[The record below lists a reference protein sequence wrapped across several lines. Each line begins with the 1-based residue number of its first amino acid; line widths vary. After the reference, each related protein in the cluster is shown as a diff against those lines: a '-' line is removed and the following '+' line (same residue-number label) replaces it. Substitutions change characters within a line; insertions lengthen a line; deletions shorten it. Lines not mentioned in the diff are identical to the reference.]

1 MKFSK
6 DQYVLRNFS
15 KIQHKQWE
23 LYIITRIVHNLN
35 DPEIEFVC
43 QQLIKTSD
51 GKRYLADLCF
61 PSLKLYYEI
70 DEAHHSSKQNKLKDE
85 HRQREIIDATDFDW
99 NTDEFGPDAQQTVT
113 FSFLR
118 NNLIDKGNVVIEV
131 GDVIEWNYAYFEVDT
146 INENK
151 LIGGNVEQN
160 FDVIASAHMTRQSKL
175 NIVERQR

>member
-1 MKFSK
+1 MARRFFSDRDVDTFNTINK
-6 DQYVLRNFS
+6 SLMGKVVGTTCIVY
-15 KIQHKQWE
+15 KISSEETQTNVYGESTGMGKIYNPGVE
-23 LYIITRIVHNLN
+23 L
-35 DPEIEFVC
+35 D
-43 QQLIKTSD
+43 
-51 GKRYLADLCF
+51 
-61 PSLKLYYEI
+61 SL
-70 DEAHHSSKQNKLKDE
+70 
-85 HRQREIIDATDFDW
+85 IDATDFDW